1 MERQHQSISK
11 RWRESEWEWLRGWR
25 STHWKIAWTQ
35 MNQGSLDC
43 KFKNAWDQFIKL
55 TYRSAPPDWGIASQQ
70 MSGKKSNKFRI
81 TVTFVCN
88 QTSTEKWPIFY
99 IGKSKQ
105 PRCFKKKKPSEYGFC
120 YRNNKTA
127 WMTAKFFEEWIK
139 EFNQQFWCENWHVA
153 LTLDNFAGHKIA
165 YEPTNIELIFFEPNL
180 TPYVQPL
187 DAGIIH
193 CFKAHYWKAFCAHAV
208 DMDEA
213 GEEDVYKI
221 NLLEVMLMVRQAWD
235 AVGAE
240 TIANCWKHTGITE

>member
-1 MERQHQSISK
+1 
-11 RWRESEWEWLRGWR
+11 
-25 STHWKIAWTQ
+25 
-35 MNQGSLDC
+35 
-43 KFKNAWDQFIKL
+43 
-55 TYRSAPPDWGIASQQ
+55 
-70 MSGKKSNKFRI
+70 MSGKKSNKFQI
-81 TVTFVCN
+81 TVIFVCN

-105 PRCFKKKKPSEYGFC
+105 PRCFKKKKPSEYGFRYC
-120 YRNNKTA
+120 NNKTA

-193 CFKAHYWKAFCAHAV
+193 CFKAHYRKAFCAHAV